1 METVTFVALPAASR
15 SWTSIFFMAED
26 QLGYCSRS
34 VRTALTSAAAASIVI
49 ECEDWSLMGRGYLF
63 RLPDSNRYFSAM
75 NEIFQPALEP
85 AATAGN
91 LTNLVAE
98 RAWFEP
104 ERIMVSRPLGDG
116 WQPVSAREL
125 EAEIRATAKGLIAAG
140 VNIGDRVAIMART
153 RYEWTILDFA
163 IWFAGGV
170 TVPIYE
176 TSSAEQVD
184 WIMTDSHS
192 VAIIVETPQLR
203 DLVKPVLPSFTANIW
218 TMTENVLAQLAYLGR
233 DVSDAEI
240 DRRRGALNPDSL
252 ATLIYTSGTTGKPK
266 GVQLTHGN
274 FLAECGN
281 VVQGA
286 ADLFMKPGGSTLLFL
301 PVAHVFGR
309 MVQIGSIRAGL
320 HLAHCGDVLGRL
332 TTDLASFKP
341 TFVLA
346 VPRIFEKVY
355 NGAEAKADAAG
366 KGAIFRKA
374 AAVAIEY
381 SQALDSGKIS
391 PTLRIKHALFDK
403 LVYSK
408 IRHGLGGRVEAAIS
422 GGAPLGERLGHF
434 YRGAGIRVLEGYG
447 LTETTAGATLNLT
460 TAHRVGSVGKP
471 IPGTTIKIADDGE
484 VLIKGPIVMRGY
496 WQNDAANKEVFTDD
510 GYFRS
515 GDLGKLDEEGF
526 LYIVGRKKE
535 LIVTSGGKNVA
546 PAVLE
551 DRLRAHPL
559 VSQCIVVGDNQPYIA
574 ALVTIDPEAIKSWI
588 AANKKDG
595 ATVADLTKDPDL
607 IAVIQTAVDEAN
619 KAVSRAESIRKFTIL
634 PVDFTIAGGHLT
646 AKLSVKR
653 HVVQKEF
660 AKEIADLFA

>member
-1 METVTFVALPAASR
+1 MTEF
-15 SWTSIFFMAED
+15 
-26 QLGYCSRS
+26 
-34 VRTALTSAAAASIVI
+34 
-49 ECEDWSLMGRGYLF
+49 
-63 RLPDSNRYFSAM
+63 
-75 NEIFQPALEP
+75 FQPALEP

-91 LTNLVAE
+91 LTNLIAE

-104 ERIMVSRPLGDG
+104 ERIMLSRPLGEG
-116 WQPVSAREL
+116 WQPVTAREL
-125 EAEIRATAKGLIAAG
+125 EAEVRATAKGLIAVG
-140 VNIGDRVAIMART
+140 VQHGDRVAIMART

-184 WIMTDSHS
+184 WIVNDSHC

-203 DLVKPVLPSFTANIW
+203 DLVTPVLPSFTKNVW

-233 DVSDAEI
+233 DISDAEI
-240 DRRRGALNPDSL
+240 DKRRNALTPDTL
-252 ATLIYTSGTTGKPK
+252 ATLIYTSGTTGRPK

-274 FLAECGN
+274 FLSECSN
-281 VVQGA
+281 VVMGA

-320 HLAHCGDVLGRL
+320 HLAHCSDVLGRL
-332 TTDLASFKP
+332 STDLASFKP

-346 VPRIFEKVY
+346 VPRIFEKVF
-355 NGAEAKADAAG
+355 NGAEANATAGG
-366 KGAIFRKA
+366 KGAIFAKA
-374 AAVAIEY
+374 ANTAIEY
-381 SQALDSGKIS
+381 SQALDKGSV
-391 PTLRIKHALFDK
+391 PLPLRIKHALFDR

-460 TAHRVGSVGKP
+460 TAHKVGSVGKP

-496 WQNDAANKEVFTDD
+496 WQNDAANAEVFTND

-515 GDLGKLDEEGF
+515 GDLGRLDEEGF

-559 VSQCIVVGDNQPYIA
+559 ISQCIVVGDNKPYIA
-574 ALVTIDPEAIKSWI
+574 ALITIDQDAIKGWI

-595 ATVADLTKDPDL
+595 ATIAHLTNDPDL

-634 PVDFTIAGGHLT
+634 PVDFTIAGGQLT

-653 HVVQKEF
+653 HVVAQQF
-660 AKEIADLFA
+660 AKEIEALFA